1 MKELNC
7 TPWQTFM
14 EYLNKT
20 VNSVNEEKYRLLT
33 PLTLQLFL
41 YPTPAII
48 TTITKEK
55 KKICMSMKYSFTN
68 LVK

>member
-7 TPWQTFM
+7 TSWQTFM

-20 VNSVNEEKYRLLT
+20 VNIVNEEKYRLLT
-33 PLTLQLFL
+33 PTTLQLFL
-41 YPTPAII
+41 YPTPTNI
-48 TTITKEK
+48 TTVTKEK

>member
-1 MKELNC
+1 
-7 TPWQTFM
+7 M

-33 PLTLQLFL
+33 PITLQLFL
-41 YPTPAII
+41 YPTPTTI

-55 KKICMSMKYSFTN
+55 KKDLHEHEIQFHKFS
-68 LVK
+68 